1 MGMDLVQAKKILKR
15 IQSCEADA
23 DALRAVRTKL
33 GTAEY
38 ASATMS
44 SGGGSRSYT
53 RADLGKITTLINDLE
68 REIKK
73 LRKMLATNG
82 NGNSLWSTVTLVYS

>member
-1 MGMDLVQAKKILKR
+1 MDLTQAKKILKR
-15 IQSCEADA
+15 IQTCEADA
-23 DALRAVRTKL
+23 EVLRAVRTKL

-53 RADLGKITTLINDLE
+53 RADLGKITTLINELE
-68 REIKK
+68 REIIR
-73 LRKMLATNG
+73 LRKLLATNG
-82 NGNSLWSTVTLVYS
+82 KGVYPWTTVTLVYS